1 MSDPIEIRSKLDESA
16 IELDRLSREASQVE
30 RTLGGY
36 RTDQGDV
43 KGIQTLYDE
52 LRDKFEVDLWTAHI
66 EHDKKL
72 PSAEMRVR
80 LFHHQMPKD
89 LLERYTALIAER
101 GRLAKRISVLKAI
114 VDSQRSLLSAEK
126 AIIESGG

>member
-1 MSDPIEIRSKLDESA
+1 
-16 IELDRLSREASQVE
+16 
-30 RTLGGY
+30 
-36 RTDQGDV
+36 
-43 KGIQTLYDE
+43 
-52 LRDKFEVDLWTAHI
+52 
-66 EHDKKL
+66 
-72 PSAEMRVR
+72 MRVR

-89 LLERYTALIAER
+89 LLERYTSLIAER